1 MHIRTIM
8 KKNPATQETLWSG
21 IQLAKLAPSRRH
33 HFIPKILHEYVERG
47 FASITDKQIILH
59 TIDGDM
65 PFKLDHVPGR
75 YCAHCNEALPNEDLE
90 EGGAAIPQGD
100 PRLGKAARKHVA
112 AKHKGAE
119 SPDPRNPSG
128 YKYKMYYG
136 ATAEDSVPTVNK
148 NAPQL

>member
-8 KKNPATQETLWSG
+8 KKNPITQETLWSG

-33 HFIPKILHEYVERG
+33 HFIPKLLDEYVGRG
-47 FASITDKQIILH
+47 FATITDKKIILH

-75 YCAHCNEALPNEDLE
+75 YCCHCNEALLNEDLE

-100 PRLGKAARKHVA
+100 PRLGAAARVHVA
-112 AKHKGAE
+112 ANHEGE
-119 SPDPRNPSG
+119 VSPDRNNPSG

-136 ATAEDSVPTVNK
+136 ATAEDSVPTINP